1 MLTEFLR
8 SARDTSS
15 HWAIVVGVAV
25 IFLVIQVV
33 LSVRL
38 SLRTRRQDRMLR
50 RLTRELQRGGSGL
63 RDPDDLPAR
72 FDWLQWVLTVFPSAP
87 DAPPA
92 SFAREE
98 VFHELDT
105 RVASDGSYLLLQR
118 MGVMAPLLG
127 VVLTVI
133 GFFWL
138 DVDSTA
144 QQSLQTILGAV
155 TPLVSGV
162 GAGAVLALINQ
173 GLLQTVGGRM
183 ERLRMTARTW
193 FDEAIWSRAS
203 AKAQRPASEA
213 AATIERFSQSVAQ
226 SAKRHALS
234 SEHIEVATKALQSA
248 ASQFQDV
255 VLSFR
260 NEIKGIPQALCD
272 LRDATAASAAM
283 LQEMLPAGQ
292 RAVANLDVSVSA
304 FRTIIDREFGDAA
317 KLHFRSS
324 KMLSDSVGHLHDS
337 TDQLK
342 TRVAEMAQG
351 AEVHAASLE
360 RIDETLTTAA
370 KELAGASGRL
380 RSAIESDFGPSQH
393 AISRTSTS
401 FAQTAERLNA
411 FVDEGLQPAARELG
425 ALHHTLSGLKQTVA
439 SIHDFSE
446 SRADIDQLLEALSRA
461 SEVAD
466 AIAALPEQIRE
477 VVEQSGLPP
486 REREN
491 AGRKVWLRARPR

>member
-1 MLTEFLR
+1 MLTEFFR
-8 SARDTSS
+8 DARATSS
-15 HWAIVVGVAV
+15 HWVIVVGVA
-25 IFLVIQVV
+25 IGFLMVQLV
-33 LSVRL
+33 LSARL

-50 RLTRELQRGGSGL
+50 RMTRDLHRGGSGL
-63 RDPDDLPAR
+63 RDPDDLPAS
-72 FDWLQWVLTVFPSAP
+72 FGWLQWVLTVFPAAP

-92 SFAREE
+92 NFSREE
-98 VFHELDT
+98 ALHELDT
-105 RVASDGSYLLLQR
+105 RIASDGSYLLLQR

-138 DVDSTA
+138 NVDA
-144 QQSLQTILGAV
+144 AAGQSLQAILGAV

-173 GLLQTVGGRM
+173 GLLQAVGGRM

-193 FDEAIWSRAS
+193 FDAAIWSRVS

-213 AATIERFSQSVAQ
+213 AASIERFSHSVAQ

-234 SEHIEVATKALQSA
+234 SEHIDAATAALQGA
-248 ASQFQDV
+248 AAQFQDV

-292 RAVANLDVSVSA
+292 RAVANLDVSVAA

-324 KMLSDSVGHLHDS
+324 KMLSDSVGYLHDS

-342 TRVAEMAQG
+342 TRVAEMTQG

-360 RIDETLTTAA
+360 KLDETLTTAV

-393 AISRTSTS
+393 AMSRTSSS
-401 FAQTAERLNA
+401 FAHTAERLNA
-411 FVDEGLQPAARELG
+411 FVDEGLQPAARELS
-425 ALHHTLSGLKQTVA
+425 ALHETLSGLKQTVE
-439 SIHDFSE
+439 SINDFSD

-466 AIAALPEQIRE
+466 AIAALPEQIRM
-477 VVEQSGLPP
+477 VVDSGGMPARD
-486 REREN
+486 RES
-491 AGRKVWLRARPR
+491 AGRKIWLRTRPR